1 MPEWKSWSLGNEEK
15 YIVFDSE
22 NDKGIFMSN
31 DEYTG
36 ENILSKLLNDDRLH
50 MQDKCETLF
59 GISYS
64 DGSGFSEEVFNDFAE
79 GACMNLDYS
88 LLVEEFED
96 MDSRIMREEE

>member
-1 MPEWKSWSLGNEEK
+1 
-15 YIVFDSE
+15 
-22 NDKGIFMSN
+22 
-31 DEYTG
+31 
-36 ENILSKLLNDDRLH
+36 